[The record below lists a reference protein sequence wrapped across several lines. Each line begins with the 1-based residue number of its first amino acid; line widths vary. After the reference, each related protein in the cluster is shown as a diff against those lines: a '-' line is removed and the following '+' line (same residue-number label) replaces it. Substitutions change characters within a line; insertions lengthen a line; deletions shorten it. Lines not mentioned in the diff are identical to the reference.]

1 MKLEVTNVSEARK
14 MVDEYM
20 LDVPEKTIENVM
32 AHINDEIVRRA
43 GFGDTSYVTYANSE
57 LREAGI
63 RDYGKAVRELVFPP
77 VVEALR
83 SAGYTVTA
91 SEECFGDGYSNVY
104 ISW

>member
-1 MKLEVTNVSEARK
+1 MKLEITSASEARK
-14 MVDEYM
+14 LVDGYI

-43 GFGDTSYVTYANSE
+43 SFGDTSYVTYANFE
-57 LREAGI
+57 LMEAGI
-63 RDYGKAVRELVFPP
+63 RYYGKDVREIVFSP

-91 SEECFGDGYSNVY
+91 IEECFGDGYSDVY

>member
-1 MKLEVTNVSEARK
+1 MKFEITSSSGARK
-14 MVDEYM
+14 LVDGYI
-20 LDVPEKTIENVM
+20 LDAPEKAIENVM

-43 GFGDTSYVTYANSE
+43 SFGDTSYVTYSNFE
-57 LREAGI
+57 LMETGI
-63 RDYGKAVRELVFPP
+63 RNYGKAVREIVFPP

-91 SEECFGDGYSNVY
+91 VEECFGDGYSNVY

>member
-1 MKLEVTNVSEARK
+1 MKLEIMEASEARK
-14 MVDEYM
+14 LVDEYI

-43 GFGDTSYVTYANSE
+43 GFGDSSYVTYANFE
-57 LREAGI
+57 LSEAGL

-83 SAGYTVTA
+83 SAGYTVNA
-91 SEECFGDGYSNVY
+91 GEECFGDGYSNVY